1 MMAVCAVYNVLF
13 RLLATLCVVLNSWLV
28 SFVPLFQLFVDG
40 QISDCVQSVG
50 APTVQGMS

>member
-28 SFVPLFQLFVDG
+28 SFVPLVQLFVNGQTLDG
-40 QISDCVQSVG
+40 VQSVG
-50 APTVQGMS
+50 APNVQDMS